1 MVKLWHINPASEKD
15 PELRKELRVNITVTD
30 DTMISKIGLF
40 TPRWL
45 TMKKIMVWVTLAK
58 EIWTTQIEKP
68 TSENL

>member
-1 MVKLWHINPASEKD
+1 M
-15 PELRKELRVNITVTD
+15 RKELRVNITVTD
-30 DTMISKIGLF
+30 DTIISKIGLF